1 MIQTV
6 VPRPIAWVLSD
17 NGDDSL
23 NLAPFS
29 YFNAVS
35 SRPPMISLSIGLKQD
50 GADKDTRRNIKERSH
65 FVLHIPHV
73 EQAQLVTDSAVV
85 LAHGDSEVDKLS
97 METVKEEGFA
107 LPRLKNCRIAYFCEL
122 EKIID
127 VGEVPQALVLGRVKA
142 IYVDDEIGESVDG
155 RLSIDISKL
164 NPLARLGGSDYA
176 ELGRIFTV
184 K

>member
-1 MIQTV
+1 MQTV
-6 VPRPIAWVLSD
+6 LPRPIAWLLSD

-23 NLAPFS
+23 NLSYFS
-29 YFNAVS
+29 YFNGVS
-35 SRPPMISLSIGLKQD
+35 SRPPFMSLSIGLKQD
-50 GADKDTRRNIKERSH
+50 GADKDTRRNINSLSH
-65 FVLHIPHV
+65 FVLHVPHV
-73 EQAQLVTDSAVV
+73 DQAQLVTESAVS
-85 LAHGDSEVDKLS
+85 LAHGDSELDKLS
-97 METVKEEGFA
+97 LETVEQQGFA
-107 LPRLKNCRIAYFCEL
+107 LPRIKDCRIAYFCEL

-127 VGEVPQALVLGRVKA
+127 VGEVPQALVLARIKA